1 MISTVGDMPTETHEE
16 AITAAFVAMV
26 ATSDKDK
33 RRVYWAS
40 MLSLIAERNAARTP
54 EQIREIEQARGLA

>member
-1 MISTVGDMPTETHEE
+1 MQCNTDTAREE
-16 AITAAFVAMV
+16 AITAAFKAMV
-26 ATSDKDK
+26 ATSDANK

-40 MLSLIAERNAARTP
+40 MLDLIAQRNAARTP

>member
-1 MISTVGDMPTETHEE
+1 MQCNTDTAREE
-16 AITAAFVAMV
+16 AITAAFKAMV

-40 MLSLIAERNAARTP
+40 MLDLIAQRNAARTP
-54 EQIREIEQARGLA
+54 EQIHQLERERGLA

>member
-1 MISTVGDMPTETHEE
+1 MDAHEE
-16 AITAAFVAMV
+16 AITAAFKAMV

-40 MLSLIAERNAARTP
+40 MLGLIAQRNAARTP

>member
-1 MISTVGDMPTETHEE
+1 MDAQEE
-16 AITAAFVAMV
+16 AITAAFKAMV

-40 MLSLIAERNAARTP
+40 MLGLIAQRNAARTP